1 MEIIGRKNEKATL
14 QKLFDSNRSEFLMV
28 YGRRR
33 VGKTY
38 LIREYFHN
46 QFAFSITGIARG
58 NRMEQLI
65 NFRTSISR
73 YDESLGTLPINNWF
87 DAFHTLELLLTKNKA
102 NRKVVFLD
110 ELPWMDTPKSDFVK
124 ALELFWNSW
133 ASARHDIFLIVCG
146 SAASWLVKNIVR
158 NHGGL
163 HNRLTLKMKISP
175 FSLSETKSY
184 LTSKGIF
191 WENKMIAE
199 CYMILGGIPY
209 YLDMLDRSKSLAQ
222 NVDALF
228 FSENALLD
236 DEYPNLYASLFKKPE
251 EYLRIIE
258 TLSKKKS
265 GYTREEIIHNS
276 KMSDGGGITR
286 RLEELEQCGFIRKYK
301 TIGNVPF
308 MYQLIDFFSL
318 FYHSF
323 LKNGPSFDTSNW
335 MHLQA
340 TSTYHTWCGLS
351 FERLCMSHQQQIK
364 KALGISGI
372 STNTFSYYS
381 PEAQIDMVIDR
392 GDQIVT
398 LCEMKFTDE
407 PYSINKSTAEK
418 LKEKISCLKKSMKKR
433 KGIYV
438 AMVTSYPLKQNE
450 YSINLVQNN
459 ILLDDL
465 FCE

>member
-1 MEIIGRKNEKATL
+1 MEIIGRKTEKESL
-14 QKLFDSNRSEFLMV
+14 QRLFNSNRSEFLMV

-38 LIREYFHN
+38 LIREYFQN
-46 QFAFSITGIARG
+46 QFAFSATGIAKG
-58 NRMEQLI
+58 DRMEQLV
-65 NFRTSISR
+65 NFRNSIR
-73 YDESLGTLPINNWF
+73 QYDDSIDGKEIKDWF
-87 DAFHTLELLLTKNKA
+87 DAFHALEQLLTKSKKE
-102 NRKVVFLD
+102 RKVIFLD
-110 ELPWMDTPKSDFVK
+110 ELPWMDTPKSSFVK

-133 ASARHDIFLIVCG
+133 ASARHDILLIVCG

-163 HNRLTLKMKISP
+163 HNRLTFKMKIAP
-175 FSLSETKSY
+175 FDLAETKAY
-184 LTSKGIF
+184 LSSKGIN
-191 WENKMIAE
+191 WENKMTAE

-209 YLDMLDRSKSLAQ
+209 YLDMLDKSKSLAQ

-228 FSENALLD
+228 FSETALLE
-236 DEYPNLYASLFKKPE
+236 DEYQNLYASLFKKSE
-251 EYLRIIE
+251 EYLRIVE
-258 TLSKKKS
+258 TLAKKKS
-265 GYTREEIIHNS
+265 GYTREEIIHHT
-276 KMSDGGGITR
+276 KVSDGGGLSR

-301 TIGNVPF
+301 TIGNVTF
-308 MYQLIDFFSL
+308 TYQLIDYFSL
-318 FYHSF
+318 FYHNF

-335 MHLQA
+335 MHLQG

-351 FERLCMSHQQQIK
+351 FERLCMSHQHQIK

-407 PYSINKSTAEK
+407 PYSINKTTAEK
-418 LKEKISCLKKSMKKR
+418 LREKISCLKTAMKKR
-433 KGIYV
+433 KGIYI
-438 AMVTSYPLKQNE
+438 AMVTTYPLKQNE

-459 ILLDDL
+459 VLLDDL